1 MTNSAPNDRGS
12 PESLGQTIS
21 KGILGRCPRCG
32 KAPLFAGFLDNAGSC
47 TNCGLDYTFIDAGD
61 GPAVFVILLVGMLI
75 LGTAVIV
82 EFTWHPPMWLHAL
95 IWVPLVLGLS
105 IGLLRP
111 LKGIL
116 IALQYRH
123 KAREG
128 QLDRAP

>member
-1 MTNSAPNDRGS
+1 MTNPASNDRGS

-21 KGILGRCPRCG
+21 RGILGRCPRCG

-47 TNCGLDYTFIDAGD
+47 ANCGLDYTFIDSGD

-82 EFTWHPPMWLHAL
+82 EFAWHPPLWLHAM

-128 QLDRAP
+128 QLDTR

>member
-1 MTNSAPNDRGS
+1 MTHSKLDDRGS
-12 PESLGQTIS
+12 SESLGQTIS
-21 KGILGRCPRCG
+21 KGLRGRCPRCG

-47 TNCGLDYTFIDAGD
+47 TNCGLDYTFIDSGD

-75 LGTAVIV
+75 VGGAVIV
-82 EFTWHPPMWLHAL
+82 EFTWHPPMWLHGL

-116 IALQYRH
+116 IALQYRN

-128 QLDRAP
+128 QLEGP